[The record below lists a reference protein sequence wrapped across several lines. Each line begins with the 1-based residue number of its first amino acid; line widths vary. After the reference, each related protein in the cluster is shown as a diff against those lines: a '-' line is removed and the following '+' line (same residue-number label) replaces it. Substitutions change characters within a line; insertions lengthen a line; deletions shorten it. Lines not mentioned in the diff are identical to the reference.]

1 MRRFTGP
8 PRPLRTVVQVS
19 EATEAAL
26 VRALAR
32 NPADRFATAG
42 EFADALAGV
51 PPARPS
57 PAPAPAPAAAQAGEQ
72 SGRKGCAAGILIAAA
87 SLSALLIAAR

>member
-1 MRRFTGP
+1 
-8 PRPLRTVVQVS
+8 VVQVS

-51 PPARPS
+51 PAARPS
-57 PAPAPAPAAAQAGEQ
+57 PAPAPAAAQSGEP
-72 SGRKGCAAGILIAAA
+72 SRRKGCAAGILIAAA